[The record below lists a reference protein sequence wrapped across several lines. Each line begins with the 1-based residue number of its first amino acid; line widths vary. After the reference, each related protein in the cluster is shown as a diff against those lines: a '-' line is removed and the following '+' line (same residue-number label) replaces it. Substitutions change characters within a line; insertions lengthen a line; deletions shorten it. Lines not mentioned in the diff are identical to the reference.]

1 MRPIKGRLILTG
13 LSLSLAL
20 VGTLA
25 APVRAGTSG
34 SPAIA
39 DPTPVLQSHRS
50 AADLAHPGDLLAL
63 VQDGLLDWDTALYL
77 LQSGAVEPKPLN
89 DRDSR
94 RATAPAEDD
103 TGYSCDPHPDTPK

>member
-50 AADLAHPGDLLAL
+50 AGDLLAL
-63 VQDGLLDWDTALYL
+63 VQEGLLDWDTACYL